1 MLGKKDEKGTEG
13 TVRTI
18 ASPKATSKLSPIQK
32 FKDQHDMPLNVNPKS
47 QQTLLK
53 YAEKTAAKG
62 KAEEKKKNEMGDD
75 SSENEDFSKFQ
86 SRK

>member
-1 MLGKKDEKGTEG
+1 MLGKSNDKGAEG

-18 ASPKATSKLSPIQK
+18 ASPKATSKLSPIQN
-32 FKDQHDMPLNVNPKS
+32 FKNQHDMPLNVNPKS

-53 YAEKTAAKG
+53 YAEKTGAKS

-75 SSENEDFSKFQ
+75 SSDENDDFSKF
-86 SRK
+86 